1 MKSINRFIYG
11 PTPEEKV
18 REWQTKLRTEQR
30 QLDREIINV
39 RPLLSKEAKWAVGE
53 TYPEIQI
60 RAQDISKEE

>member
-53 TYPEIQI
+53 TYSEIQI

>member
-39 RPLLSKEAKWAVGE
+39 SFLTNSVHD
-53 TYPEIQI
+53 
-60 RAQDISKEE
+60 RADG